1 LIVIDASVAVKWF
14 LPEIDSAAARA
25 LYGEEMSAPAIWLS
39 EVANA
44 LWHHV
49 RVGELEEE
57 QAHTLL
63 VRFSKS
69 PMISTPIEREIEK
82 AFALANA
89 LPHPV
94 YDCLYLALAIHEN
107 TILITADSRFARA
120 VRRHGQWTRYVRVL
134 SEN

>member
-1 LIVIDASVAVKWF
+1 VIVVDASVAIKWL
-14 LPEIDSAAARA
+14 LPEVDSAAARA

-49 RVGELEEE
+49 RVGELSEEH
-57 QAHTLL
+57 AHALL
-63 VRFSKS
+63 LRFRKA
-69 PMISTPIEREIEK
+69 PVISTPIERELER

-94 YDCLYLALAIHEN
+94 YDCLYLALAIQEGAS
-107 TILITADSRFARA
+107 LVTADLRFARA
-120 VRRHGQWTRYVRVL
+120 VRRNGRWSHHVRVL
-134 SEN
+134 GEN